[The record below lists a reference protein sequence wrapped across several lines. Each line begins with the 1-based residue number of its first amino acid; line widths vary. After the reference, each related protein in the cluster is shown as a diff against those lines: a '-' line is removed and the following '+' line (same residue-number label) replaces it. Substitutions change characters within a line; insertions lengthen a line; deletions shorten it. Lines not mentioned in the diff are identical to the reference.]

1 MDALRD
7 RWDGLSP
14 RERAFLIAGAIIVF
28 AALAWGLVADP
39 LARQLPDARR
49 DAARAAVVLEVAR
62 RDAQAAS
69 TRATTPAR
77 GPVDA
82 DLRQA
87 FAQRKIDPADAT
99 IVAAGGRVTL
109 TFASIGFDAMLG
121 LLDALAREHAIHVV
135 EATIL
140 PRVEPGQVRADLV
153 LAR

>member
-1 MDALRD
+1 MEALRN
-7 RWDGLSP
+7 RWDGLSA
-14 RERAFLIAGAIIVF
+14 RERAFLVAGAVVVF

-49 DAARAAVVLEVAR
+49 DAARAALALEIAQ

-69 TRATTPAR
+69 TRSTAPAR
-77 GPVDA
+77 GPVEA

-109 TFASIGFDAMLG
+109 TFASIGFDTMLG
-121 LLDALAREHAIHVV
+121 LLDTLAREHAIHVV
-135 EATIL
+135 EAKIL
-140 PRVEPGQVRADLV
+140 PRVEPGRVRADLV